1 MKLLLTPIFI
11 LLMSLHAFSE
21 EMSFDNRCMG
31 NAAESCAIIA
41 SGVITKQTPDKF
53 REYVENEFSD
63 GEVVLLHSKGGNLAG
78 GVELGRAIREYGLST
93 EIGNGVSSKDEFWE
107 WPGAGVCES
116 ACAYAFMGG
125 RRRAFDNEDKLGFH
139 RFYSPTQNIDGE
151 SAQVLSGLLV
161 QYMVEMGIDAR
172 VFTFASQ
179 ENDRSMFYPN
189 DAQAQEFALKTP
201 YGFDHFKLEPY
212 KQGIVAY
219 SKRKGDVDLYDL
231 TMQLTAYCKRGSPKL
246 LYLMAAGLTEA
257 ANFLFSVDD
266 QKYTVSADK
275 VSVKPAGDEALL
287 EVTLSKAQATSLTRA
302 TSMSSSF
309 DYYRAIG
316 GFFPYGIDLNDVDR
330 QSLAAAFKFCIS

>member
-1 MKLLLTPIFI
+1 MKLFLTPIFI

-41 SGVITKQTPDKF
+41 SGVITKQTPNKF
-53 REYVENEFSD
+53 REYIKSGFGD
-63 GEVVLLHSKGGNLAG
+63 GQVVLLHSKGGNLAG
-78 GVELGRAIREYGLST
+78 GVELGRAIREFGLMT
-93 EIGNGVSSKDEFWE
+93 EIGDGVSPKDQFWE

-125 RRRAFDNEDKLGFH
+125 RRRIFDNEDKLGFH
-139 RFYSPTQNIDGE
+139 RFYSATQNIDGD

-161 QYMVEMGIDAR
+161 QYLVEMGVDAR

-201 YGFDHFKLEPY
+201 YGFDHFQLEPY

-246 LYLMAAGLTEA
+246 LYLMAAGLTET
-257 ANFLFSVDD
+257 ANFAFSADG
-266 QKYTVSADK
+266 KEYSVSADN
-275 VSVKPAGDEALL
+275 VTVKPAGDGALL

-309 DYYRAIG
+309 NYYRAIG
-316 GFFPYGIDLNDVDR
+316 GFFPYRKDLNDMDR
-330 QSLAAAFKFCIS
+330 QSLSAAFKFCIS

>member
-1 MKLLLTPIFI
+1 MKQFLTPIFI

-21 EMSFDNRCMG
+21 EMSFDYRCQG
-31 NAAESCAIIA
+31 NAAESCALIA

-53 REYVENEFSD
+53 REFVENEFSD
-63 GEVVLLHSKGGNLAG
+63 GQVVLLHSQGGNLAG
-78 GVELGRAIREYGLST
+78 GVELGRAIREYGLMT

-125 RRRAFDNEDKLGFH
+125 RRRIFDDEDKLGFH

-212 KQGIVAY
+212 KQGIVAF
-219 SKRKGDVDLYDL
+219 SKRKGDVNLYDY
-231 TMQLTAYCKRGSPKL
+231 TMQLTAYCKRGRPKL
-246 LYLMAAGLTEA
+246 LYQIGIPLENTAD
-257 ANFLFSVDD
+257 FVFSLGD
-266 QKYTVSADK
+266 KNHYVSADN
-275 VSVKPAGDEALL
+275 VTLKPAGDNVLL
-287 EVTLSKAQATSLTRA
+287 EVTLPKAIAALVVRGDSIRTSFNYSRA
-302 TSMSSSF
+302 
-309 DYYRAIG
+309 AG
-316 GFFPYGIDLNDVDR
+316 GFFPYSKALNDVDR